1 MKFLKSMIILFIS
14 LFIISSHSLAV
25 EIDLWHGWT
34 GADNAEMLD
43 EVIQKF
49 NEEDNGITVKITA
62 FGWGDFFP
70 KWVLAAKQG
79 NPPDVVLYHHTEV
92 AEYRARGITI
102 PLNDLMKEVPVD
114 MTGVPQALIDAS
126 IFDGEWYTIPG
137 DLHPLAVYYNVDLL
151 EKAGLNPNELP
162 NSGGEFF
169 EWLDKLHIVDDEG
182 KVTQYGIDLAN
193 TGSHPRWI
201 FWGLQHQ
208 FGGQWTDEKGETP
221 AMNSLANE
229 NALGVLSHLYQ
240 YASMGSKFAD
250 MDAFSAGKAAITISG
265 PWMANSYHRKKMNVV
280 TGQKP
285 VFGYR
290 RGTWAN
296 THCLSISKQKSDEK
310 YLPSMKFVKWFY
322 DNYASPGINVG
333 IIPVSPTALND
344 PIFTDDDR
352 YKYMKAFVESL
363 PHISMEPMVE
373 TYTQQFGWATPAP
386 IDINTQAVINGK
398 KGIKQALKDMEEGTA
413 EILEEGI

>member
-1 MKFLKSMIILFIS
+1 MKSLKSMIILFIS

-193 TGSHPRWI
+193 TGAHPRWI

-229 NALGVLSHLYQ
+229 NALGVLSHIYQ

-265 PWMANSYHRKKMNVV
+265 PWMANSYHRKKNE
-280 TGQKP
+280 
-285 VFGYR
+285 R
-290 RGTWAN
+290 CNR
-296 THCLSISKQKSDEK
+296 SKTR
-310 YLPSMKFVKWFY
+310 LW
-322 DNYASPGINVG
+322 I
-333 IIPVSPTALND
+333 
-344 PIFTDDDR
+344 
-352 YKYMKAFVESL
+352 
-363 PHISMEPMVE
+363 
-373 TYTQQFGWATPAP
+373 
-386 IDINTQAVINGK
+386 
-398 KGIKQALKDMEEGTA
+398 
-413 EILEEGI
+413 

>member
-1 MKFLKSMIILFIS
+1 MKAIKTMIVVLIS

-151 EKAGLNPNELP
+151 EKACLLYTSP
-162 NSGGEFF
+162 S
-169 EWLDKLHIVDDEG
+169 
-182 KVTQYGIDLAN
+182 
-193 TGSHPRWI
+193 PR
-201 FWGLQHQ
+201 
-208 FGGQWTDEKGETP
+208 D
-221 AMNSLANE
+221 
-229 NALGVLSHLYQ
+229 
-240 YASMGSKFAD
+240 
-250 MDAFSAGKAAITISG
+250 
-265 PWMANSYHRKKMNVV
+265 
-280 TGQKP
+280 
-285 VFGYR
+285 
-290 RGTWAN
+290 
-296 THCLSISKQKSDEK
+296 
-310 YLPSMKFVKWFY
+310 
-322 DNYASPGINVG
+322 
-333 IIPVSPTALND
+333 
-344 PIFTDDDR
+344 
-352 YKYMKAFVESL
+352 
-363 PHISMEPMVE
+363 
-373 TYTQQFGWATPAP
+373 
-386 IDINTQAVINGK
+386 
-398 KGIKQALKDMEEGTA
+398 
-413 EILEEGI
+413 

>member
-1 MKFLKSMIILFIS
+1 MKAIKTMIVVLIS

-193 TGSHPRWI
+193 TGAHPRWI

-208 FGGQWTDEKGETP
+208 FGGQWIDEKGETP